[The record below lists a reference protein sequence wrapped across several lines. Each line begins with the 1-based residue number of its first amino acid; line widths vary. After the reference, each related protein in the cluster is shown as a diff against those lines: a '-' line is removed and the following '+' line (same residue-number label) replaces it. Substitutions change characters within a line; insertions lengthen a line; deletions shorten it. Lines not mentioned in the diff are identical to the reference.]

1 MVGLLHFPFCLFVY
15 LILPLLLIGLFG
27 VEKKL
32 FFLRREKLDQRK
44 ARRIERARK
53 RNIKP
58 NTFFVTEPR
67 SNLTK
72 ISVFL
77 QQNKEQIN
85 FKPKTLKKI
94 SSIVSSLQCDLKCC

>member
-1 MVGLLHFPFCLFVY
+1 MY

-72 ISVFL
+72 ISFFC
-77 QQNKEQIN
+77 NKT
-85 FKPKTLKKI
+85 KSKLI
-94 SSIVSSLQCDLKCC
+94 SNQKH